1 MESYKLKVNKV
12 LSQTDKGVSLH
23 FDKPENGDYKA
34 GQFLTLILDVN
45 GKSERR
51 AYSLC
56 SAPQA
61 DNDWAVAVKRVEGG
75 LVSNFINDNIKAGD
89 EIEVLEP
96 IGNFVLA
103 ENSGKRK
110 VVFISGGSGITPIL
124 SMLKTVLTNEKD
136 AEVYMIYVNTDID
149 NVIFKDDLHELEK
162 AHANLKVHHHLSS
175 ENIRKITK
183 KTKKLFGLI
192 KKSETIESGRI
203 TPESM
208 AKEIRDWNATDAEF
222 YMCGPNGLMHTAEDC
237 LKLLRVKAHQVH
249 KESFT
254 QELEPDGSKV
264 SGNEGVDSVVT
275 LKINGEEHEV
285 EIKKGKSILFAAL
298 DKGIDVPFSC
308 QSGLC
313 TACMGNCTQGNVVM
327 DHEDGITEEE
337 KAKGN
342 VLTCVGHPTTDK
354 VTIEFE

>member
-12 LSQTDKGVSLH
+12 LPQTDKAVSLH
-23 FDKPENGDYKA
+23 FDKLEKGDYKA
-34 GQFLTLILDVN
+34 GQFLTLIFDIN

-56 SAPQA
+56 SAPQT
-61 DNDWAVAVKRVEGG
+61 DNDWAVAVKRVDGG
-75 LVSNFINDNIKAGD
+75 IVSNYINDNVKAGD

-96 IGNFVLA
+96 IGNFVLS
-103 ENSGKRK
+103 EEPGKRK

-124 SMLKTVLTNEKD
+124 SMLKTVLSDEKD
-136 AEVYMIYVNTDID
+136 AEVYLIYVNSDLD
-149 NVIFKDDLHELEK
+149 NVIFKDDLHELERS
-162 AHANLKVHHHLSS
+162 HDNFKVHHHLSS
-175 ENIRKITK
+175 ENVQKVTK

-208 AKEIRDWNATDAEF
+208 AKEIKDWNAADAEF
-222 YMCGPNGLMHTAEDC
+222 YICGPNGLMHTAEDC
-237 LKLLRVKAHQVH
+237 LKLLKVKAHQVH

-254 QELEPDGSKV
+254 QDIEPSDTATA
-264 SGNEGVDSVVT
+264 NTGVDSVVT
-275 LKINGEEHEV
+275 LKISGEEHELT
-285 EIKKGKSILFAAL
+285 IKKGKSILFAAL
-298 DKGIDVPFSC
+298 DEGIDIPFSC

-313 TACMGNCTQGNVVM
+313 TACMGNCTEGTVVM

-337 KAKGN
+337 KEKGN
-342 VLTCVGHPTTDK
+342 VLTCVGHPTTEK